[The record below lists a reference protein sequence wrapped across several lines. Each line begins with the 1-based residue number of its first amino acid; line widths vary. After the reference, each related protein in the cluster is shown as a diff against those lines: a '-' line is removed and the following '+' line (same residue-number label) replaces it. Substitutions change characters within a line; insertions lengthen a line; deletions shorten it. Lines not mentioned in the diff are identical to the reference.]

1 METIVCLNNQGVMFF
16 QLGRLEEASA
26 YFRNAAL
33 ELNAVKKRSGGLSTL
48 AVHDHSRDFNP
59 ITGWS
64 CPFTF
69 NTTLEGSSVMFTRAL
84 ILKNPEPQNL
94 PNEENPSPRYQD
106 AVALALLYNSAILN
120 HVYSDSNGQISKSTN
135 AAYHAY
141 EQTFAISQRFEK
153 TDNAMFSFH
162 LKVLRLVLL
171 NNMGVL
177 YHNSMCRFRDASRC
191 FNSAR
196 HLIEI
201 LGKNLIAAEIMTLVE
216 VQQLS
221 LNVVVVPIAA
231 APVA

>member
-26 YFRNAAL
+26 YFHNAAI
-33 ELNAVKKRSGGLSTL
+33 ELNAVKKRSVGLSTL
-48 AVHDHSRDFNP
+48 DVHDDSRDFNP
-59 ITGWS
+59 IIGWS

-69 NTTLEGSSVMFTRAL
+69 NATLEGSSVMFTRAL
-84 ILKNPEPQNL
+84 ILKNLEKQNL

-106 AVALALLYNSAILN
+106 AIALALLYNSAILN
-120 HVYSDSNGQISKSTN
+120 HVYSDSNGQISKAAN

-153 TDNAMFSFH
+153 TENVMFSFH
-162 LKVLRLVLL
+162 LRVLRLVLL

-191 FNSAR
+191 FKSSR
-196 HLIEI
+196 QLMEI
-201 LGKNLIAAEIMTLVE
+201 LEKNLIAAKIMTSEE
-216 VQQLS
+216 VIQLS